1 MEILLLL
8 LSITLMVD
16 VYVAYKI
23 LAVSVSKDSL
33 HGNCFCLLQVTS
45 M

>member
-8 LSITLMVD
+8 LSIKLIVD
-16 VYVAYKI
+16 LYVAYKI
-23 LAVSVSKDSL
+23 LAISVPKDSL
-33 HGNCFCLLQVTS
+33 HGNCFRLLQVTS